1 MHKIIMILLSDFDM
15 HLISRLKTSLE
26 STFDCAVEIRQK
38 IGNLRYAY
46 NRKRKQ
52 YISPTLLSHLNR
64 VKRDNGDK
72 ILGVVNVDL
81 YSPGYDFVYGE
92 ADVHCGVATL
102 STFRLISENPDGDA
116 DEDLFEERVIR
127 EATHEVGHLFG
138 MDHCKNQQCLMRT
151 CTCVSEVDEAG
162 NLFCNECE
170 KKLKTNLD
178 RAVASHQ

>member
-1 MHKIIMILLSDFDM
+1 M

-170 KKLKTNLD
+170 KKLKNNLD
-178 RAVASHQ
+178 IRAAASYQ